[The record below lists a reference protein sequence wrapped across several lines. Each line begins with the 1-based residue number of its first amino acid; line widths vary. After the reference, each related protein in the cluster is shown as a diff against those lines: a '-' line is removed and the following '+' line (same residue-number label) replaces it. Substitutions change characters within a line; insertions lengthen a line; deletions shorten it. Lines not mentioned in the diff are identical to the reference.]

1 MTSDPL
7 GDRDRMDIEK
17 RRDLRLRPAILMLRD
32 GGPPPGFQLG
42 RSSFASHAGPHTML
56 GRT

>member
-1 MTSDPL
+1 
-7 GDRDRMDIEK
+7 
-17 RRDLRLRPAILMLRD
+17 MLRD